1 MTTTM
6 TNCDFQEETNAASGS
21 FSAAGEA
28 PPIENEPVS
37 ILLMLLYVSLIL
49 Y

>member
-1 MTTTM
+1 M
-6 TNCDFQEETNAASGS
+6 TNRDFQEEPNAASGS
-21 FSAAGEA
+21 SSAAGGA

-37 ILLMLLYVSLIL
+37 ILMPLYVSLIS